1 MIRERRST
9 TVPAIAS
16 GISTQYR
23 IVWAQMT
30 RCPTLSASDWSCA
43 CCASRK
49 KPQLR
54 PWRANMTVGMRSRW
68 SLT

>member
-30 RCPTLSASDWSCA
+30 RCPTLSAGLELRLLPAGRSPSCGPGG
-43 CCASRK
+43 R
-49 KPQLR
+49 
-54 PWRANMTVGMRSRW
+54 T
-68 SLT
+68 